1 MQVIPSF
8 SFPILIDDFEIKDTL
23 ISNLEDSWDDVQ
35 REGDLFV
42 YKGMVPNC
50 GGFYNWV
57 EERANFYVTEV
68 MGYNAELTMKTE
80 VQTSQNGTQVP
91 AHIHRGTYITGYFMV
106 KYDEQVGHTPLV
118 LENPFKN
125 NLMPVID
132 LEETKPTMW
141 NTANFIAPVKEG
153 QLIIF
158 PSNLVHFFPKME
170 ANDRTIVSFD
180 FVAK

>member
-1 MQVIPSF
+1 MGRRSARGRSF
-8 SFPILIDDFEIKDTL
+8 L
-23 ISNLEDSWDDVQ
+23 
-35 REGDLFV
+35 

-68 MGYNAELTMKTE
+68 MGYNAELTMNTE

-106 KYDEQVGHTPLV
+106 KYDEQIGHTPLV

-141 NTANFIAPVKEG
+141 NTANFIPPVKEG
-153 QLIIF
+153 QLILF
-158 PSNLVHFFPKME
+158 PSNLVHFFPPME
-170 ANDRTIVSFD
+170 ADDRVVVQFD

>member
-1 MQVIPSF
+1 MQVIPTF
-8 SFPILIDDFEIKDTL
+8 AYPVLVDDFDIKDAL
-23 ISNLEDSWDDVQ
+23 ISNLENSWDDVQ

-118 LENPFKN
+118 MENPFKN

-132 LEETKPTMW
+132 LQETKPTMW
-141 NTANFIAPVKEG
+141 NTDNFIAPVKEG
-153 QLIIF
+153 QLILF
-158 PSNLVHFFPKME
+158 PSNLVHFFPTME
-170 ANDRTIVSFD
+170 ADDRVIVQFE